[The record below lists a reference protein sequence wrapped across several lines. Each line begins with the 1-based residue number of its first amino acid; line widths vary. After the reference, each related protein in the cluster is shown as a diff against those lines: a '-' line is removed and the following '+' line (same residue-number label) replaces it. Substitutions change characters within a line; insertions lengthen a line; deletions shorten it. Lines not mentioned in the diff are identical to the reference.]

1 MEKKLNPIPVANIS
15 ANDLEAIQKL
25 ELTLEN
31 KYVLIAYD
39 KKDFS

>member
-1 MEKKLNPIPVANIS
+1 MEKKHPNPASLS

-25 ELTLEN
+25 ELSLDS

-39 KKDFS
+39 KTDI